1 MKKAA
6 YFALI
11 LVCPSVAMAQ
21 SGTNLGNIDSSA
33 PPSNAMIEPGTN
45 APAAGD
51 LAGTVSKTGS
61 KDYTRLEA
69 LRPKGWDT
77 PFPQIADTIAQD
89 AGGVRSALAD
99 AGIGILGLSAN
110 TGVYNL
116 RHDDTAGATYNG
128 RRPTY
133 EVGIQTLFLSFDT
146 GKIGLNGG
154 QFLVTAASITNG
166 LRPIDGPRFTRI
178 TNLAYYQSLAN
189 GHVEVKVGYIDNLQE
204 YVGTAVAGSLAAG
217 NLGPQAQIPVQ
228 LGFGYNGVGAPAIN
242 VRLNADNGMY
252 TKFGAQR
259 SLPPGGANA
268 EVPLNGGLG
277 LRFSLPGTRAL
288 FVDEVG
294 VRKDSA
300 EGQRSL
306 WFRAGVIYN
315 TTRFENYKTGRTSEN
330 YALYA
335 AVDRQLTQ
343 SDGAKPFRGIYVGG
357 SFNYAPADR
366 NLYSQYYE
374 ARVYGIGLLKS
385 RPFDLA
391 SIVASYNKL
400 SDAALASIVPNQRYQ
415 NYVTSIVASY
425 AYRIFHGIYLQ
436 PGLGLVKNPTYAP
449 KVPLAVNGYLSLSLL
464 F

>member
-1 MKKAA
+1 M
-6 YFALI
+6 I
-11 LVCPSVAMAQ
+11 LAPSVAFAQ
-21 SGTNLGNIDSSA
+21 TGQEHDPASTPLSPSS
-33 PPSNAMIEPGTN
+33 PSVEPGTN
-45 APAAGD
+45 APAQGT
-51 LAGTVSKTGS
+51 LPGTVAQSPTT
-61 KDYTRLEA
+61 DYARFEA
-69 LRPKGWDT
+69 LRPKGWDI
-77 PFPQIADTIAQD
+77 PFPRIQDTIAQD

-99 AGIGILGLSAN
+99 AGIGIMGLSAN

-116 RHDDTAGATYNG
+116 RGDSTPGASYNG
-128 RRPTY
+128 RKPTY
-133 EVGIQTLFLSFDT
+133 EVGIQCIFLSFDT
-146 GKIGLNGG
+146 GKIGLEGG
-154 QFLVTAASITNG
+154 QFLVTAASVTNG
-166 LRPIDGPRFTRI
+166 LRQIDGPRFTRI
-178 TNLAYYQSLAN
+178 TNLAYYQALAH
-189 GHVEVKVGYIDNLQE
+189 GHVEVKVGYLDNLQE
-204 YVGTAVAGSLAAG
+204 FVGTAVAGSLASG

-228 LGFGYNGVGAPAIN
+228 LGFGYNGIGAPAIN
-242 VRLNADNGMY
+242 VRLNASNGLY

-277 LRFSLPGTRAL
+277 LRFNLPGARAL

-294 VRKDSA
+294 LHREA
-300 EGQRSL
+300 EAGQRSL

-315 TTRFENYKTGRTSEN
+315 TTRFTNYKTGGTSEN

-343 SDGAKPFRGIYVGG
+343 TDKDRPFRGVYLGASV
-357 SFNYAPADR
+357 NYAPSSR

-374 ARVYGIGLLKS
+374 ARVYGIGLIKK

-400 SDAALASIVPNQRYQ
+400 SNFALDAIVPNQKSQDYAAS
-415 NYVTSIVASY
+415 VVASY
-425 AYRIFHGIYLQ
+425 AYRVTHGLYLQ

-464 F
+464 I